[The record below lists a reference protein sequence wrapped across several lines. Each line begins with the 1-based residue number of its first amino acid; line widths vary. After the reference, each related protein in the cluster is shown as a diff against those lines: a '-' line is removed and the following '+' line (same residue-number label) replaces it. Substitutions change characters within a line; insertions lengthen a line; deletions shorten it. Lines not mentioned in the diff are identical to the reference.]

1 MRCNF
6 RRDIRLGV
14 PFPQQVSA
22 GYPDRIDPS
31 LVVAASR
38 THPSSPP
45 YRSNPS
51 RFHRIGVCG
60 MSPSNMA
67 IRFRIRTDGGGEY
80 LADHVDRL
88 GHRRASR
95 FESREA
101 AEAFLKRVQKVELSR
116 KASTPSVEPELVEDA
131 A

>member
-1 MRCNF
+1 
-6 RRDIRLGV
+6 
-14 PFPQQVSA
+14 
-22 GYPDRIDPS
+22 
-31 LVVAASR
+31 
-38 THPSSPP
+38 
-45 YRSNPS
+45 
-51 RFHRIGVCG
+51 
-60 MSPSNMA
+60 MSPFDMA
-67 IRFRIRTDGGGEY
+67 IRFRIRTDGSGEY

>member
-1 MRCNF
+1 
-6 RRDIRLGV
+6 
-14 PFPQQVSA
+14 
-22 GYPDRIDPS
+22 
-31 LVVAASR
+31 
-38 THPSSPP
+38 
-45 YRSNPS
+45 
-51 RFHRIGVCG
+51 

-67 IRFRIRTDGGGEY
+67 IRFRIRTDGSGEY

-101 AEAFLKRVQKVELSR
+101 AEAFLKKVQKADFSCN
-116 KASTPSVEPELVEDA
+116 ASAPFVEPSLVEDA

>member
-1 MRCNF
+1 
-6 RRDIRLGV
+6 
-14 PFPQQVSA
+14 
-22 GYPDRIDPS
+22 
-31 LVVAASR
+31 
-38 THPSSPP
+38 
-45 YRSNPS
+45 
-51 RFHRIGVCG
+51 

-88 GHRRASR
+88 GHRRANR

-101 AEAFLKRVQKVELSR
+101 AEAFLNKVQKVELSR
-116 KASTPSVEPELVEDA
+116 NALTPSVEADLVEDA

>member
-1 MRCNF
+1 
-6 RRDIRLGV
+6 
-14 PFPQQVSA
+14 
-22 GYPDRIDPS
+22 
-31 LVVAASR
+31 
-38 THPSSPP
+38 
-45 YRSNPS
+45 
-51 RFHRIGVCG
+51 

-67 IRFRIRTDGGGEY
+67 IRFRIRTDGSGEY

-88 GHRRASR
+88 GHRRAIR

-101 AEAFLKRVQKVELSR
+101 AEAFLKKMQKADLGR